1 MIPKHRIF
9 SVLSS
14 RTLKRSVFLIVI
26 PLLAICV
33 GLYLYAAG
41 GRYVSTDNAYVKA
54 NVIIIS
60 PEISGRV
67 TSVLVVD
74 NQAVEANDIL
84 LQLDSSPLE
93 ITLNRARAQ
102 MAVIRTELESLRADY
117 GETVVQAQ
125 QAEDKVRHLDK
136 RYKRQRK
143 LLKQGLSSEEKHD
156 EAKHNLQVARRE
168 VQIIQQRVQR
178 VLAQLA
184 GNEVLPVDQH
194 PRYLTAQ
201 TTYDQAAIDLK
212 ATTIRAPASGIVS
225 NMKLQV
231 GEYAQAGKPIFSL
244 IENQPIWVEANLK
257 ETQLTHILPGQQA
270 TIVADAYP
278 DKIWESVISS
288 IAPATGAEFSILP
301 PQNASGNWVKVVQRI
316 PINLVITDQTGG
328 PQLRAGMTVSVR
340 IDTRRKRE
348 LSGQMRDVVGE
359 RDVLELIRDVG
370 QKAMVWRNRD
380 SSS

>member
-1 MIPKHRIF
+1 MSERKLF
-9 SVLSS
+9 SILGS
-14 RTLKRSVFLIVI
+14 RTLKRTVFLIVI

-60 PEISGRV
+60 PEVSGRV

-74 NQAVEANDIL
+74 NQAVEANDVL

-117 GETVVQAQ
+117 GETVVQEQLAK
-125 QAEDKVRHLDK
+125 DKVRYLDR

-156 EAKHNLQVARRE
+156 EAKHDLQVARRE
-168 VQIIQQRVQR
+168 VEIIEQRVQR

-184 GNEVLPVDQH
+184 GNERLPVDQH

-201 TTYDQAAIDLK
+201 TTYDQAAVDLK
-212 ATTIRAPASGIVS
+212 ATTIRVPASGIVS

-231 GEYAQAGKPIFSL
+231 GEYAQAGKPVFSL
-244 IENQPIWVEANLK
+244 IQNQPIWVEANLK
-257 ETQLTHILPGQQA
+257 ETQLTHIQPGQQA
-270 TIVADAYP
+270 TIVVDAYP
-278 DKIWESVISS
+278 DKIWESVVSS

-316 PINLVITDQTGG
+316 PIKLVITDQAGG

-380 SSS
+380 GSS